1 MHKSYQRDIA
11 FREKMS
17 GNKIKLAKFLEILLI
32 FKIEPQQILID
43 PDSND
48 GKFNHITIS
57 LEH

>member
-32 FKIEPQQILID
+32 FKIEPQQILFD